1 MTDGVTRVSS
11 PTLPPVNEREVL
23 RYMGVT
29 GRANGEVLALLR
41 SCIEESARVFTPR
54 VCFREVLLRREGD
67 LLDLGMARVRSAS
80 LSKALCGCERV
91 VLLAA
96 TVGLGIDRLIAAYSR
111 ISPARAV
118 CMQAVGAERIE
129 ALCDAFCQSLSA
141 EYAKRGIA
149 LRPRFSP
156 GYGDL
161 PLELQTD
168 LFKALDCQ
176 HFIGLTLNDSMLMSP
191 SKSVTAIVGLKERE
205 MI

>member
-1 MTDGVTRVSS
+1 MTDGVIRVSS
-11 PTLPPVNEREVL
+11 PALPLVNEREAL

-29 GRANGEVLALLR
+29 GDADSELLALLH
-41 SCIEESARVFTPR
+41 SCIEESARAFTPR

-67 LLDLGMARVRSAS
+67 LLDLGFARVRSTS

-91 VLLAA
+91 VLFAA

-111 ISPARAV
+111 ISPARAL
-118 CMQAVGAERIE
+118 CLQAVGAERIE
-129 ALCDAFCQSLSA
+129 ALCDTVCKDLQE
-141 EYAKRGIA
+141 EYAQKEMS

-168 LFKALDCQ
+168 LFKVLDCQ

-191 SKSVTAIVGLKERE
+191 SKSVTAIVGLRERE